1 MHSIASA
8 SECIPWL
15 VVLIIECLA
24 IVILNIITI
33 VVLVKMKRQLQRR
46 STYLII
52 HQAIVDLLVGAVSG
66 PLQIEHYITWFCP
79 LWKYKR
85 ETIWSLYLSAA
96 FQLLFPF
103 TSFTNLMAIS
113 LERLH
118 AIFCPFRHRF
128 VRKWVYRAIIIV
140 IWLIPIVRVAAIIF
154 LWEIGHVESSE
165 KMQPLG
171 SASECIPWFVVLI
184 IECLAIVI
192 LNIITIVVF
201 VKKKRQLQRRRTYL
215 IIHLAIVDLLAGA
228 VSGPLMI
235 EDVVTLFC
243 PLWKYR
249 RMTLWSYHLFTVFQL
264 LFPFTSFTNLM
275 AISLE
280 RLHATFC
287 PFRHRFVSKWVY
299 RAIIIVIWLIPI
311 VRVAAIIFLSE
322 IGYVEVINTYFYLPF
337 YAVYLFVICVSYI
350 LVVIKVRCSRH
361 LQFHSRSKRERKLTG
376 TALIVSLVSL
386 LCFLPAIIYIACC
399 GLSLNYFQNARF
411 HLASLVLFYANSL
424 VNPIIYALRM
434 PGFREG
440 SQTFLVSPQQICHF
454 VTLGER
460 RLKSTMRKGK

>member
-96 FQLLFPF
+96 FQLLFLF

-118 AIFCPFRHRF
+118 ATFCPFRHRF

-154 LWEIGHVESSE
+154 LWEIG
-165 KMQPLG
+165 
-171 SASECIPWFVVLI
+171 
-184 IECLAIVI
+184 
-192 LNIITIVVF
+192 
-201 VKKKRQLQRRRTYL
+201 
-215 IIHLAIVDLLAGA
+215 
-228 VSGPLMI
+228 
-235 EDVVTLFC
+235 
-243 PLWKYR
+243 
-249 RMTLWSYHLFTVFQL
+249 
-264 LFPFTSFTNLM
+264 
-275 AISLE
+275 
-280 RLHATFC
+280 
-287 PFRHRFVSKWVY
+287 
-299 RAIIIVIWLIPI
+299 
-311 VRVAAIIFLSE
+311 
-322 IGYVEVINTYFYLPF
+322 YVEVINTYFYLPF
-337 YAVYLFVICVSYI
+337 YAVSLFVICVSYI

-386 LCFLPAIIYIACC
+386 LCLLPGTMYVACIH
-399 GLSLNYFQNARF
+399 LSSSCFMMYFHIKMAVV
-411 HLASLVLFYANSL
+411 VLFLANSL

-440 SQTFLVSPQQICHF
+440 LLQLVYRVPNLSRVAPAN
-454 VTLGER
+454 LPLR
-460 RLKSTMRKGK
+460 NL